1 MLPLHVNIVD
11 VRDVAEAHVRALEGG
26 QPEGRY
32 LVVGGHVW
40 FRDIAKILEREF
52 PDRKW
57 PKRQV
62 PYSLALLAALFHPKI
77 TVSWARAHLR
87 KKSLFDATPAE
98 RELDM
103 KWRPI
108 EQSITETVQPILDND
123 WI

>member
-1 MLPLHVNIVD
+1 VNIVD

-32 LVVGGHVW
+32 LVVGGHAW
-40 FRDIAKILEREF
+40 FRDIAKILGGEF